1 MTTARPAARS
11 AKTPGQLFA
20 LVFGAVYVLVG
31 ILGFIDPLVD
41 DQDKLFGIFGVNG
54 FHNVAHL
61 AVGALLL
68 FGSRAADTARL
79 VNLVVGIV
87 YLLLGV
93 LGLFGILI
101 EEGQSLDLNN
111 NPADTALHFATAALA
126 LYFGTAGS
134 GVRRTTTTA

>member
-1 MTTARPAARS
+1 MSTARSARGT

-31 ILGFIDPLVD
+31 ILGFFDPLVD
-41 DQDKLFGIFGVNG
+41 DQDKLLGIFGITPL
-54 FHNVAHL
+54 HNVAHL

-68 FGSRAADTARL
+68 FGSRAPDTARM
-79 VNLVVGIV
+79 VNLVVGVV

-101 EEGQSLDLNN
+101 EDGQAIDLNN
-111 NPADTALHFATAALA
+111 NAADTVLHFATAALA

-134 GVRRTTTTA
+134 GVGRTTRTA

>member
-1 MTTARPAARS
+1 MATARPAAGS

-41 DQDKLFGIFGVNG
+41 DQDKLLGIFGVNG
-54 FHNVAHL
+54 LHNVAHL

-68 FGSRAADTARL
+68 FGSRAPDTARL

-101 EEGQSLDLNN
+101 EEGQGLDLNN

-134 GVRRTTTTA
+134 GVRRTSSTA

>member
-1 MTTARPAARS
+1 MSTARRAAGA
-11 AKTPGQLFA
+11 AKTPGQLFG

-41 DQDKLFGIFGVNG
+41 DDRLLGIFGITPL
-54 FHNVAHL
+54 HNVAHL

-68 FGSRAADTARL
+68 FGSRAPDTARMA
-79 VNLVVGIV
+79 NLVAGIV

-101 EEGQSLDLNN
+101 EDGQAIDLNN
-111 NPADTALHFATAALA
+111 NAAGTVLHFATAALA

-134 GVRRTTTTA
+134 GDGRTTSTV

>member
-54 FHNVAHL
+54 LHNVAHL

>member
-1 MTTARPAARS
+1 MSTARRAAGA
-11 AKTPGQLFA
+11 AKTPGQLFG

-31 ILGFIDPLVD
+31 ILGFIDPLVGD
-41 DQDKLFGIFGVNG
+41 DDRLLGIFGITPL
-54 FHNVAHL
+54 HNVAHL

-68 FGSRAADTARL
+68 FGSRAPDTARI

-93 LGLFGILI
+93 LGLFGFLI
-101 EEGQSLDLNN
+101 EDGQAIDLNN
-111 NPADTALHFATAALA
+111 NAAGTVLHFATAALA

-134 GVRRTTTTA
+134 GDDRTTSTA

>member
-1 MTTARPAARS
+1 MATARSAAGT

-31 ILGFIDPLVD
+31 ILGFIDPLVN
-41 DQDKLFGIFGVNG
+41 DQDKLLGIFGVNG
-54 FHNVAHL
+54 LHNVAHL

-68 FGSRAADTARL
+68 FGSRAPDTARM
-79 VNLVVGIV
+79 VNLVVGTV
-87 YLLLGV
+87 YLLLGI

-101 EEGQSLDLNN
+101 EGGQALDLNN
-111 NPADTALHFATAALA
+111 NPADTVLHFATAALA

-134 GVRRTTTTA
+134 TVRRATTA

>member
-1 MTTARPAARS
+1 MATARPAAGS

-41 DQDKLFGIFGVNG
+41 DQDKLLGIFGVNG
-54 FHNVAHL
+54 LHNVAHL

-68 FGSRAADTARL
+68 FGSRTPDTARM

-126 LYFGTAGS
+126 LYFGTAGA